1 MIIRVAWGKSNAPS
15 LMSSSGPIVVI
26 DALRMSATV
35 IAAIHLGMEV
45 IPVASSK
52 AALALKSN
60 KVLTAGERNGR
71 KIDGLDLGNSPS
83 ELLQEKKTGFSHLA
97 LTTTNGVPAL
107 FAVADHSAAV
117 LIGSPLNLSA
127 LAGWIVDRSSGSLSF
142 LLAGQEGDKNQEDA
156 MTASLL
162 LARLG
167 VPIPKAL
174 PPPVSP
180 AKLKDMF
187 METEAAQR
195 LTSLGYSKDVLLC
208 SSIDRFSI
216 VPRLHRKDC
225 VLVLSC

>member
-1 MIIRVAWGKSNAPS
+1 MIIRAAWGKSNASS
-15 LMSSSGPIVVI
+15 LMSSSGPIVMI

-83 ELLQEKKTGFSHLA
+83 ELLQEKKTGFSYLA
-97 LTTTNGVPAL
+97 LTTTNGVPTL

-117 LIGSPLNLSA
+117 LIGSPLNLGA
-127 LAGWIVDRSSGSLSF
+127 LAEWIMDRSSGSLSF
-142 LLAGQEGDKNQEDA
+142 LLAGQKGDKNQEDA

-174 PPPVSP
+174 PPPVPP
-180 AKLKDMF
+180 AKLKDVF
-187 METEAAQR
+187 METEAAQH
-195 LTSLGYSKDVLLC
+195 LISLGYSKDVLLC

-225 VLVLSC
+225 ALVLSC

>member
-127 LAGWIVDRSSGSLSF
+127 LAEWIVDRSPGSLSF

-174 PPPVSP
+174 PPPVPP
-180 AKLKDMF
+180 AKLKDVF
-187 METEAAQR
+187 METEAAQH
-195 LTSLGYSKDVLLC
+195 LISLGYSKDVLLC

-225 VLVLSC
+225 ALVLSC

>member
-15 LMSSSGPIVVI
+15 LMKSSGPIVVI

-35 IAAIHLGMEV
+35 IIALHLGMEV
-45 IPVASSK
+45 IPVVSAK

-60 KVLTAGERNGR
+60 KVLTAGERGGR

-83 ELLQEKKTGFSHLA
+83 KLLHGKKTGFSHLA
-97 LTTTNGVPAL
+97 LTTTNGVPTL

-117 LIGSPLNLSA
+117 LIGSPLNLTA
-127 LAGWIVDRSSGSLSF
+127 LAGWIMNSSPGSLSF
-142 LLAGQEGDKNQEDA
+142 LLAGQKGDKNQEDA

-167 VPIPKAL
+167 IPIPKAL
-174 PPPVSP
+174 PPPVP
-180 AKLKDMF
+180 PTKLKDLF
-187 METEAAQR
+187 METEAAHR
-195 LTSLGYSKDVLLC
+195 LISLGYSKDVLLC

-216 VPRLHRKDC
+216 VPRLRKEDYG
-225 VLVLSC
+225 LVLSC